1 MLTRG
6 AELTCIACLLLA
18 TSSLNAEM
26 EGDEYLS
33 GTVIQSEAEREAVR
47 HRIEQARQAEAER
60 AEARERQ
67 EAEERARQQALAAA
81 RNALRPPGAILT
93 ETHCGTCHDM
103 EQVLAARHTWLGWT
117 LTLARMRYI
126 NGATIPAD
134 TATQIRDQL
143 ALTQPARG
151 MRPWLEY
158 GMTLLLPL
166 MLGLGLWRIGVYK
179 KQRLTNDSE

>member
-1 MLTRG
+1 MTRRG
-6 AELTCIACLLLA
+6 AGLTCIVCLLLA
-18 TSSLNAEM
+18 TPALHAEM
-26 EGDEYLS
+26 EGDEYVS
-33 GTVIQSEAEREAVR
+33 GTVIQSEAERETVR
-47 HRIEQARQAEAER
+47 RRIEQARQAEAER

-93 ETHCGTCHDM
+93 ETHCGTCHEM

-126 NGATIPAD
+126 NGAKIPAD
-134 TATQIRDQL
+134 TATQIRDHL
-143 ALTQPARG
+143 ALTQPAGG

-158 GMTLLLPL
+158 GMTLVVTL
-166 MLGLGLWRIGVYK
+166 MLGLGLWRIWVRK
-179 KQRLTNDSE
+179 KPRLANGSQ